1 MTTQTKPLTERI
13 KTAWAALC
21 HGGVTSE
28 SVAANPPLPPVTQDR
43 QEQNQAEEI
52 SVGEDPRIRI
62 ATLEMDLRDRDAEIG
77 RLRQEYDRLREQA
90 VRQQSEAATGGLE
103 ALARR
108 LAPLLSQ
115 LATMQ
120 ALAGAGRPLRAEDIL
135 ALFGQVEQ
143 RLTEAGLTR
152 VGTVGAEEP
161 FDTRHHQRMSG
172 CDVRDGDPV
181 TVRFVGYRLGE
192 KVLLKAMVSR
202 QGGAT
207 APDTEQ

>member
-1 MTTQTKPLTERI
+1 MTTQTKPLAERI
-13 KTAWAALC
+13 KTAWTALRAQEAAP
-21 HGGVTSE
+21 E
-28 SVAANPPLPPVTQDR
+28 SAA
-43 QEQNQAEEI
+43 
-52 SVGEDPRIRI
+52 DPRSRI
-62 ATLEMDLRDRDAEIG
+62 AALEMDLRDRDAEIG
-77 RLRQEYDRLREQA
+77 RLRQEYDRLRKQADREQA
-90 VRQQSEAATGGLE
+90 EAAAGGFE
-103 ALARR
+103 ALARK

-120 ALAGAGRPLRAEDIL
+120 ALAAAGRALRAEDIL
-135 ALFGQVEQ
+135 TLFGKVEQ

-172 CDVRDGDPV
+172 ADVRDGDPI

-207 APDTEQ
+207 VSDDEL